1 MSLSELG
8 SRLAFLGRHKRH
20 RHAVLISGGAERGLE
35 AAAALC
41 ECFDADRRV
50 VFGTSESRPGLPG
63 FILLNGA
70 KQARR
75 YLGCELECV
84 ILNCH
89 ETFDPDAVGIL
100 SGCITAG
107 GVMVLLTPPLADW
120 PTFGNTT
127 ASAEGHRFSPYLSR
141 IARILANCPQVVRI
155 PPDGRPDPDI
165 PDDPSPASPAA
176 GYSDQRRAID
186 AVKAIAD
193 SSCPAPVVLE
203 SDRGR
208 GKSAAL
214 GIAARELI
222 RAGACRIAVTGH
234 GRRSTDTLFAHALR
248 DAPKFAEHI
257 RYHSPDT
264 LLEERRDIDLL
275 LVDEAA
281 TIPLSMLK
289 DLLAAYPRIA
299 FASTVHGYEGTGR
312 GFSVKFQEVLDR
324 HLQKWRRVR
333 LEEPIRWGRDDPL
346 ESLVNR
352 LLLLDAETSA
362 SIIRP
367 VASLALVEYDP
378 ARLADDE
385 ERLRNLFAILV
396 QAHYRTSP
404 SDLARILDS
413 LSLRLFGLEDRRGS
427 ILSVA
432 LIALEGRLSP
442 ELTDDIRSNRRRP
455 KNHLLPEALCAQLGF
470 DNALSMHAARVIRIA
485 VNPGFRRQSYGR
497 TLLSGIIGRLGQDFD
512 LIGASFGLDAP
523 LHGFWL
529 DSGFTLVRMGVRKNR
544 STGTHSGLVVRGLSE
559 RGKRLERDAAERFSR
574 NLPSQ
579 IPLYFKEVDPQL
591 LAGIFR
597 HNPPVP
603 PKDSLDER
611 DLSDLGKFASG
622 QCNPD
627 RVSAALELLARTA
640 LSRNCGFLDKAD
652 RELLDERL
660 IQHKPWSA
668 MRCLA
673 HQSRQPGKRE
683 GMASLRRIVSICL
696 ENLSAHAPDG
706 GGLRQPP
713 EAVE

>member
-1 MSLSELG
+1 MSFSELG
-8 SRLAFLGRHKRH
+8 SRLAFLGRQKRH
-20 RHAVLISGGAERGLE
+20 RHAVLISGGVDRGLE
-35 AAAALC
+35 AATTLC
-41 ECFDADRRV
+41 ERFDADRRV
-50 VFGTSESRPGLPG
+50 VFGTSESRPGPPG
-63 FILLNGA
+63 FILLNSA

-75 YLGCELECV
+75 YLGCELECA

-89 ETFDPDAVGIL
+89 EVFDPDAVGIL
-100 SGCITAG
+100 AGCITAG
-107 GVMVLLTPPLADW
+107 GVMVFLTPPLADW
-120 PTFGNTT
+120 PKFGKTT
-127 ASAEGHRFSPYLSR
+127 ASVEGHGFSACLSR

-155 PPDGRPDPDI
+155 PPDGRASPDI
-165 PDDPSPASPAA
+165 PEDPSPASPAI
-176 GYSDQRRAID
+176 GYSDQRGAID
-186 AVKAIAD
+186 AVKAVAD

-214 GIAARELI
+214 GIAAWELI
-222 RAGACRIAVTGH
+222 RTRACRIAVTGH
-234 GRRSTDTLFAHALR
+234 GRRSTDTLFAHALQG
-248 DAPKFAEHI
+248 APKFEERI
-257 RYHSPDT
+257 RYHSPDA

-275 LVDEAA
+275 LIDEAA

-299 FASTVHGYEGTGR
+299 FASTVHGYEGTGK
-312 GFSVKFQEVLDR
+312 GFSVKFHEILDR

-333 LEEPIRWGRDDPL
+333 LEEPIRWSRDDPL

-362 SIIRP
+362 STIRP
-367 VASLALVEYDP
+367 VASPVLVEYDP

-413 LSLRLFGLEDRRGS
+413 RNLRLFGLEDRRGN
-427 ILSVA
+427 IFSVA
-432 LIALEGRLSP
+432 LIALEGRLPP

-485 VNPGFRRQSYGR
+485 VNPGFKKQSYGR
-497 TLLSGIIGRLGQDFD
+497 KLLSGIIRRLEQDFD

-529 DSGFTLVRMGVRKNR
+529 DCGFTLVRMGVRKNR
-544 STGTHSGLVVRGLSE
+544 STGTHSGLVVRGLSD
-559 RGKRLERDAAERFSR
+559 RGKRLERDAAKRFSR

-579 IPLYFKEVDPQL
+579 IPLYFKKIDPQL
-591 LAGIFR
+591 LAGILR
-597 HNPPVP
+597 HNPAVP
-603 PKDSLDER
+603 SKNSLDNR

-627 RVSAALELLARTA
+627 RVSAALEFLARMA
-640 LSRNCGFLDKAD
+640 LSRDCGFLDQAD

-673 HQSRQPGKRE
+673 HPSRQPGKRE

-696 ENLSAHAPDG
+696 ENLPTHAANG
-706 GGLRQPP
+706 GSLRQSP
-713 EAVE
+713 ETVE